1 MNKLNDQLKEL
12 IATFKSLRDP
22 NNGCAWDR
30 EQTFKSIASC
40 SIEEAYEVADAIERE
55 DFQALKSELGDLL
68 FQVVFHA
75 EMADEEGL
83 FDLTDVISELNDK
96 LIRRHP
102 HVFSDKSAISASE
115 SLSIWEDIKAE
126 ERKNLKYDSLMDD
139 VPKNLPSLT
148 RAKKLQK
155 RAARVGFDWPSSKE
169 VMAKIQEEM
178 LELEIERKTD
188 NRENISE
195 EIGDILFTVVNLA
208 RKLKV
213 DPEEALR
220 KTNKKFQDRINGMED
235 DLRKRSKTLNTQ
247 TLEELEHLWQV
258 QKNKNKF

>member
-75 EMADEEGL
+75 EMANEEGL

-102 HVFSDKSAISASE
+102 HVFSDKSAITASE
-115 SLSIWEDIKAE
+115 SLTIWEDIKAE

-155 RAARVGFDWPSSKE
+155 RAARVGFDWPSSRE
-169 VMAKIQEEM
+169 VMAKIQEEI
-178 LELEIERKTD
+178 LELEIERKAD

-195 EIGDILFTVVNLA
+195 EIGDILFTLVNLT
-208 RKLKV
+208 RHFNL
-213 DPEEALR
+213 DPEDIMRKSNLKFENRFKAMENHAKENNVALD
-220 KTNKKFQDRINGMED
+220 KMN
-235 DLRKRSKTLNTQ
+235 
-247 TLEELEHLWQV
+247 LEELEELWQ
-258 QKNKNKF
+258 KIK

>member
-102 HVFSDKSAISASE
+102 HVFSDKSAITASE
-115 SLSIWEDIKAE
+115 SLTIWEDIKAE

-139 VPKNLPSLT
+139 VPRNLPSLT

-155 RAARVGFDWPSSKE
+155 RAARVGFDWPSSRE
-169 VMAKIQEEM
+169 VMAKIQEEI
-178 LELEIERKTD
+178 LELEIERKAK

-195 EIGDILFTVVNLA
+195 EIGDILFTLVNLT
-208 RKLKV
+208 RHFNL
-213 DPEEALR
+213 DPEDIMRKSNLKFENRFRAMENHAKENNVALD
-220 KTNKKFQDRINGMED
+220 KM
-235 DLRKRSKTLNTQ
+235 S
-247 TLEELEHLWQV
+247 LEELEEIWQ
-258 QKNKNKF
+258 KIK

>member
-75 EMADEEGL
+75 EMADEVGL

-96 LIRRHP
+96 LVRRHP
-102 HVFSDKSAISASE
+102 HVFSDKSAITASE
-115 SLSIWEDIKAE
+115 SLTIWEDIKAE

-155 RAARVGFDWPSSKE
+155 RAARVGFDWPSSRE

-178 LELEIERKTD
+178 LELEIERKVN

-195 EIGDILFTVVNLA
+195 EIGDILFTLVNLT
-208 RKLKV
+208 RHFNL
-213 DPEEALR
+213 DPEDIMRKSNLKFENRFRAMENHAKDNNLALD
-220 KTNKKFQDRINGMED
+220 KMSLKK
-235 DLRKRSKTLNTQ
+235 
-247 TLEELEHLWQV
+247 LEEIWQ
-258 QKNKNKF
+258 KIK